1 MVNFKIINIFEKI
14 VKINEELKL
23 EVKIMEYVKDIG
35 KII

>member
-23 EVKIMEYVKDIG
+23 EVKIMENVKDIG

>member
-23 EVKIMEYVKDIG
+23 EVKIDENVKDIG